1 MAHALAVRDESHKS
15 SEVLPEGTVGPAL
28 RVTVQMLLNTFTTFC
43 RGMMLEI
50 EGLGARTRARR
61 RNNPTPGDALIDST
75 IRRYNFFLVPPNYE
89 VDRTGDWDPG
99 GGGGGEEGVR
109 PVRGEDEGQ
118 SVVTVEGCME
128 GNRGTRDPSSV
139 CRKCQCVITNTRD
152 LVGGRTGQTVCVGVI
167 PTVTLPCPTTP
178 WECWHRF

>member
-1 MAHALAVRDESHKS
+1 
-15 SEVLPEGTVGPAL
+15 
-28 RVTVQMLLNTFTTFC
+28 
-43 RGMMLEI
+43 
-50 EGLGARTRARR
+50 
-61 RNNPTPGDALIDST
+61 
-75 IRRYNFFLVPPNYE
+75 
-89 VDRTGDWDPG
+89 
-99 GGGGGEEGVR
+99 VR

-167 PTVTLPCPTTP
+167 AHRDFALPHHPLGMLA
-178 WECWHRF
+178 